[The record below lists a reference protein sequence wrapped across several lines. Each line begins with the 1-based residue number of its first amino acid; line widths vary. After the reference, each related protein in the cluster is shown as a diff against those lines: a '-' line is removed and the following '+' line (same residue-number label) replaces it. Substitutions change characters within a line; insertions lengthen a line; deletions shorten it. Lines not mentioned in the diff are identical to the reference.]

1 MINIAR
7 VIKENNYKLITE
19 SADFDAGKL
28 KDDLCGIGEALK
40 EIDCRNI
47 SCWNCPFNCS
57 RGATIESM
65 HEWLHI
71 KPTFTYKEDLVKAL
85 IIAYDNFVSRQSFK
99 VTEWFENN
107 KKQ

>member
-1 MINIAR
+1 MIDIAR

-19 SADFDAGKL
+19 SADFDYNKL
-28 KDDLCGIGEALK
+28 KSDKCGISEALK
-40 EIDCRNI
+40 KFDCTDV
-47 SCWNCPFNCS
+47 SCYDCPFSCGG
-57 RGATIESM
+57 GATIESM

-85 IIAYDNFVSRQSFK
+85 IIAYDKFVSRQSFK